1 MTGMT
6 EMLVYAKAAH
16 LNLEQICQTL
26 QSGAAENFNLDSY
39 GPKILQGDYT
49 PVFFAK
55 HFLKDLRIAL

>member
-26 QSGAAENFNLDSY
+26 QSGAAENFSLDSY
-39 GPKILQGDYT
+39 GPKILRMSFCSIIDSYIIIIF
-49 PVFFAK
+49 P
-55 HFLKDLRIAL
+55 

>member
-26 QSGAAENFNLDSY
+26 QSGAAENFSLDSY

-55 HFLKDLRIAL
+55 HF

>member
-26 QSGAAENFNLDSY
+26 QSGAAENFSLDSY

-49 PVFFAK
+49 PVFWLNIF
-55 HFLKDLRIAL
+55 